1 MVTQYDM
8 SLRHGVD
15 FDFRLDGKVAVVAGG
30 LGGIAMATNRALIAK
45 GAKVAILYP
54 HFEADKVEGA
64 LAELGRDHVHA
75 FACDIA
81 DETEVESAIDAAHK
95 HFGDLHLLVNAA
107 GYIALQSAED
117 VTIDEWQRQLGV
129 NLTGPFLC
137 SKHFAR
143 RVFGSGHG
151 GKIVSVASQAATV
164 AIDQHL
170 AYTSTKAGLIGMT
183 KVLAKEW
190 AKHGITVNT
199 ISPTVVLT
207 PLGASA
213 WAGEKGEAMKKM
225 IPVGRFAFTDE
236 IAAAILFLLSNGAD
250 MITGADL
257 VIDGGY
263 TIC

>member
-1 MVTQYDM
+1 
-8 SLRHGVD
+8 
-15 FDFRLDGKVAVVAGG
+15 
-30 LGGIAMATNRALIAK
+30 
-45 GAKVAILYP
+45 VAILYP
-54 HFEADKVEGA
+54 HFEADRVEGA
-64 LAELGRDHVHA
+64 LAELGVENAHA

-81 DETEVESAIDAAHK
+81 VEAEVQSAMDAAHK

-107 GYIALQSAED
+107 GYIKLQSAED
-117 VTIDEWQRQLGV
+117 VSFDEWQRQIGV

-151 GKIVSVASQAATV
+151 GKIVNLASQAASV

-170 AYTSTKAGLIGMT
+170 AYTSSKAGLIGMT
-183 KVLAKEW
+183 KSLAKEW

-199 ISPTVVLT
+199 VSPTVVLT
-207 PLGASA
+207 PLGAIA
-213 WAGEKGEAMKKM
+213 WGGEKGEAMKKL
-225 IPVGRFAFTDE
+225 IPAGRFAFTDE

-250 MITGADL
+250 MITGADI